1 METEKTSY
9 TLNHNG
15 DDHDESKTESY
26 EPLEDEVAVET
37 DKMLAK
43 ENPELKKSAD
53 NLKDADESK
62 AKALEEK
69 SEAVKEKETPNVPTK
84 NRFMQY
90 FQRKPTEP
98 ANGNAAPESVDGA
111 ATTTTP
117 KRKLISIKLQN
128 PFAKK
133 SETATP
139 PSNPEKTTN
148 EATSSD
154 DKKGSSS

>member
-37 DKMLAK
+37 DKMLGK
-43 ENPELKKSAD
+43 DIPELKKSAD
-53 NLKDADESK
+53 NLKDAVESK
-62 AKALEEK
+62 TLEEK

-84 NRFMQY
+84 NRFLQY

-111 ATTTTP
+111 ATTATP

-139 PSNPEKTTN
+139 PSNPEKATT

>member
-43 ENPELKKSAD
+43 DIPELTKSAD
-53 NLKDADESK
+53 NLKDAVESK
-62 AKALEEK
+62 TLEEK

-84 NRFMQY
+84 NRFLQY

-111 ATTTTP
+111 ATTATP

-139 PSNPEKTTN
+139 PSNPEKATT